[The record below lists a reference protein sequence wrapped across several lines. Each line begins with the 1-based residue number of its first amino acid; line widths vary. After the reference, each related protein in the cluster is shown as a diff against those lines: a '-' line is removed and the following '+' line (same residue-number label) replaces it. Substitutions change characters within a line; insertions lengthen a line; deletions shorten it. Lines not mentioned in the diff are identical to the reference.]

1 MPTRIVQITDSEGLT
16 VGYAEVAVPE
26 HGDVG
31 LRSHLPD
38 ISYTELKKQINSVAA
53 LFSKEMRENMPN
65 EPDAVSVELGCKLS
79 LETGKIVGVL
89 AQVAAEANITIRME
103 WNRKENREAQE

>member
-1 MPTRIVQITDSEGLT
+1 
-16 VGYAEVAVPE
+16 
-26 HGDVG
+26 
-31 LRSHLPD
+31 
-38 ISYTELKKQINSVAA
+38 
-53 LFSKEMRENMPN
+53 MRENMPN